1 MSDED
6 SIQMI
11 IENLSLLEEDQGIPK
26 NIRSKITEAMAIL
39 VDDKTHL
46 SLRIDRSIEGLG
58 ELADDPNLQ
67 PYVRMQL
74 WSIVSQLESH

>member
-1 MSDED
+1 MSED
-6 SIQMI
+6 SVQTVID
-11 IENLSLLEEDQGIPK
+11 NLSVLQEDQTIPK
-26 NIRSKITEAMAIL
+26 NIRSKLSEAMAIL
-39 VDDKTHL
+39 VDENTNL
-46 SLRIDRSIEGLG
+46 GLRIDRSIEGLG